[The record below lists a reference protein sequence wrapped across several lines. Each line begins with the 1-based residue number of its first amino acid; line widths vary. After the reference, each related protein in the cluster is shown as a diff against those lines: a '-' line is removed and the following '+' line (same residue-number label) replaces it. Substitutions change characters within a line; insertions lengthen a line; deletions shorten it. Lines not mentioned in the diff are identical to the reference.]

1 MKKVFALILA
11 AAMLT
16 LASCSGNGPSSQPAE
31 NSAETP
37 SQSESAP
44 AETPSQSE
52 SAPAMDT
59 AAEIASVMGNE
70 SDIENIWQGGGL
82 PVGEGEYV
90 PDENYQCFVPV
101 TDERFSDVAALK
113 TYTERV
119 FTPEYAQERFYV
131 YGLDAVPGA
140 RYKDVDGKLCE
151 DIGQGGGLSQDWNLS
166 TIVIVD
172 ETDEGCVAEIDYIN
186 YDTTYTS
193 VITFVKTADGLR
205 INAMEDK
212 A

>member
-37 SQSESAP
+37 SQSENAP
-44 AETPSQSE
+44 A
-52 SAPAMDT
+52 AMDT

-70 SDIENIWQGGGL
+70 SDIESIWQGGGL

-101 TDERFSDVAALK
+101 TDERFSDVASLK

-119 FTPEYAQERFYV
+119 FTQEYAQERFYA

-193 VITFVKTADGLR
+193 VITFVKTAEGLR
-205 INAMEDK
+205 ISAMEDK